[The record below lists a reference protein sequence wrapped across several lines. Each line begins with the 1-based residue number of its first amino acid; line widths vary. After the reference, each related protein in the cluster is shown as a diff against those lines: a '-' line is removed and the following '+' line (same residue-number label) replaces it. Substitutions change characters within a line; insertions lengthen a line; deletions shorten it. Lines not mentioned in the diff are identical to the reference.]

1 MASFTILYNNCVAN
15 MTVISA
21 HILRKALQNGT
32 LYDFVI
38 RLFLSTNS
46 REITR
51 QTTIIM
57 NILNTFTTLFIF
69 A

>member
-1 MASFTILYNNCVAN
+1 MNPKNKNSRT
-15 MTVISA
+15 
-21 HILRKALQNGT
+21 
-32 LYDFVI
+32 FVI

-57 NILNTFTTLFIF
+57 NILKILLRYLFLLKKYKYDLTIK
-69 A
+69 